1 MFVYMPVRVCVH
13 VCLLWLSHRGQ
24 KDNLSYLD
32 KSVMEENNPSIDSD
46 IFIYLPFY
54 ITVKETVVK
63 IHAWFL

>member
-1 MFVYMPVRVCVH
+1 MYVYVPVCVCVL
-13 VCLLWLSHRGQ
+13 VCLLWLSHRGL

-32 KSVMEENNPSIDSD
+32 KSVMEESNPSIDAY

-63 IHAWFL
+63 IHVWIL